1 LLTELLQREYGH
13 FQDLSVSDGQEQ
25 IDYAFIQQVWEARA
39 TTPAHLQFWTLS
51 GKILESALRQFD
63 PQRMGMSITV
73 AQLMPPSPHGSIRSL
88 REVAGLGN
96 PPWSPNLEYRM
107 RFLGADTSAG
117 SVVLHACPEFVDDL
131 RVQAT
136 ALPICHEEY
145 EVSAAG
151 CPIMYANR
159 VAGCLLFSSTQPAQ
173 FRSEERRSLVKDYA
187 QLLAQVFPP
196 DQFFE
201 LAQIQLWLM
210 PPLEIQYRTLATFQQ
225 RVNVLIK
232 EAYTASQVLT
242 RTQIEQQVWQQ
253 IEEELLE
260 ISSLGD

>member
-1 LLTELLQREYGH
+1 
-13 FQDLSVSDGQEQ
+13 
-25 IDYAFIQQVWEARA
+25 
-39 TTPAHLQFWTLS
+39 
-51 GKILESALRQFD
+51 
-63 PQRMGMSITV
+63 M
-73 AQLMPPSPHGSIRSL
+73 
-88 REVAGLGN
+88 
-96 PPWSPNLEYRM
+96 
-107 RFLGADTSAG
+107 
-117 SVVLHACPEFVDDL
+117 
-131 RVQAT
+131 
-136 ALPICHEEY
+136 
-145 EVSAAG
+145 
-151 CPIMYANR
+151 
-159 VAGCLLFSSTQPAQ
+159 
-173 FRSEERRSLVKDYA
+173 
-187 QLLAQVFPP
+187 FPP